1 VNTHTIAIIG
11 GGPAGAT
18 AAEKLA
24 QGWGLRSARSGGRR
38 VLVFEERLGWE
49 KPCGG
54 GLSHKALRQYPF
66 LVQATGGGNLLHDA
80 EFLAPSGAA
89 MRFHLHAPLAVYS
102 RATLNRLLLQRAE
115 QAGAEIV
122 ADRIVRLR
130 RRDAGWEIEGR
141 QETYRADFVVLA
153 AGARTRLRQALTEDF
168 LTRDFMLT
176 FGYYLPV
183 ACDKLRVQ
191 FYEKFEGYAWA
202 FPRPDHVS
210 VGICGKIGDQSM
222 PALRER
228 LSCFMQKFGYAPDP
242 QRIFSHLLPS
252 LSVESWGS
260 LQLTGPGWALVGDAA
275 GLVDPITG
283 EGIYY
288 AMRSGDLLAEALLE
302 GFPEVYAERVR
313 NEFGR
318 ALALGARLAPMFYR
332 GEFLGGGVTTRMIEF
347 GTHSRKFLE
356 VIQDLVEG
364 SQSYLGLIA
373 RLHVGLARTLLEMGV
388 GRLREVFEIPQPIK
402 PGT

>member
-1 VNTHTIAIIG
+1 
-11 GGPAGAT
+11 
-18 AAEKLA
+18 
-24 QGWGLRSARSGGRR
+24 
-38 VLVFEERLGWE
+38 
-49 KPCGG
+49 
-54 GLSHKALRQYPF
+54 
-66 LVQATGGGNLLHDA
+66 
-80 EFLAPSGAA
+80 
-89 MRFHLHAPLAVYS
+89 
-102 RATLNRLLLQRAE
+102 LLLQRAGD
-115 QAGAEIV
+115 AGAEIV
-122 ADRIVRLR
+122 VDRMVRLR

-141 QETYRADFVVLA
+141 QKTYRADFVVLA
-153 AGARTRLRQALTEDF
+153 AGARTRLRQTFTEDF
-168 LTRDFMLT
+168 LPRDFMLT

-183 ACDKLRVQ
+183 ACKVLRVQ

-210 VGICGKIGDQSM
+210 VGICGKAGEQSM
-222 PALRER
+222 SALRER
-228 LSCFMQKFGYAPDP
+228 LSAFMEKFGYVPDP

-260 LQLTGPGWALVGDAA
+260 LRLMGPGWALVGDAA

-302 GFPEVYAERVR
+302 CLPEVYPERVR

-347 GTHSRKFLE
+347 GTHSRNFLE

-388 GRLREVFEIPQPIK
+388 GRLRQAFESGSESERSAGVTPAVARASRP
-402 PGT
+402 